1 MEMSP
6 LGALAEFLH
15 IGRLAQIVVEGG
27 ADDQPTVGVAR
38 LQPVVQAVGEVGVR
52 VRQRVVRLLVRRVLQ
67 LFGDVVHQQS
77 ETAHAH
83 LPHRV
88 DLGDQPL
95 ELRRIGVDHRQS
107 GADAEHE
114 FDEVALGALDEFAE
128 SLRVGGGVRLA
139 PPFAVV
145 GVVFR
150 GVEVDVHL
158 VRAHKVE
165 HAQARLVAPRD
176 AVEPLHHAAPLK
188 RRVILHRHQG
198 DGFAV
203 PRLQQ
208 GVAGVEGGAGRLG
221 ADGDAG
227 VFHGE
232 VVALARQAGVVFH
245 ERRPAAICFA
255 QRAQRRDGGFPT
267 CGRFDGVAAC
277 KRQPL
282 RRDLRVSR
290 GRQPV
295 HRSHPCPTT
304 ARTASNAAS

>member
-1 MEMSP
+1 
-6 LGALAEFLH
+6 
-15 IGRLAQIVVEGG
+15 
-27 ADDQPTVGVAR
+27 
-38 LQPVVQAVGEVGVR
+38 VVQAVGEVGMR
-52 VRQRVVRLLVRRVLQ
+52 VRQRLVRLLVRRVLQ
-67 LFGDVVHQQS
+67 LFGDVVHQQP
-77 ETAHAH
+77 ERAHAH

-88 DLGDQPL
+88 DFGDQPL
-95 ELRRIGVDHRQS
+95 ELRRFRVDHRQS

-114 FDEVALGALDEFAE
+114 FDEVSLGVLDEFAE

-176 AVEPLHHAAPLK
+176 AVEALHHAAPCQ
-188 RRVILHRHQG
+188 RWVVVHCHQG

-208 GVAGVEGGAGRLG
+208 GVAGVEGSAGRLG

-227 VFHGE
+227 VLHPKA
-232 VVALARQAGVVFH
+232 VALARQAGVVFD
-245 ERRPAAICFA
+245 ECCPAAVCLA
-255 QRAQRRDGGFPT
+255 QRA
-267 CGRFDGVAAC
+267 
-277 KRQPL
+277 
-282 RRDLRVSR
+282 
-290 GRQPV
+290 
-295 HRSHPCPTT
+295 
-304 ARTASNAAS
+304 